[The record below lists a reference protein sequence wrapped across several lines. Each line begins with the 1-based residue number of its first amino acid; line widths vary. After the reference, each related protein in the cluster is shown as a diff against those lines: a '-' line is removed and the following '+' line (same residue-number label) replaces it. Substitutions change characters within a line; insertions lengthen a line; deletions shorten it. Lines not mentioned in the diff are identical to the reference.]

1 MEDNIDKIFKNK
13 LKSLKQSKF
22 LIALSGGVDSMVL
35 ADLFNKNKLDF
46 SIAHCNFK
54 LRSKES
60 DDDEDF
66 VLNWCA
72 KNKIQSY
79 ISRFNTTNYC
89 KKNKIGIQEG
99 TRNLR
104 YDWFY
109 KLKDLYNFDYIV
121 TAHHLDDQIETYLI
135 NSMRGSGLN
144 GLVGIPEKQNNLFRP
159 LLEILKDQILEYAKS
174 NKIDF
179 REDSSNLKND
189 YYRNMIRNSILPEFK
204 RFDDNVMLKFQTTIN
219 NLNSTKIFADITLNE
234 IKSKIFDLAE
244 NNIKINIDDLKK
256 LKPLDYY
263 IHHLFVEFKFDFKEI
278 IKLFKSDSG
287 KYIKSNS
294 HKLTKKKNYLIITKN
309 D

>member
-79 ISRFNTTNYC
+79 ISRFNTINYC
-89 KKNKIGIQEG
+89 KKNKIGVQEG
-99 TRNLR
+99 ARNLR

-174 NKIDF
+174 NNIDF

-219 NLNSTKIFADITLNE
+219 NLKSTKIFADITLNE

-256 LKPLDYY
+256 LEPLDYY
-263 IHHLFVEFKFDFKEI
+263 AHHLFVEFKFDFKEI

>member
-79 ISRFNTTNYC
+79 ISRFNTINYC
-89 KKNKIGIQEG
+89 KKNKIGVQEG
-99 TRNLR
+99 ARNLR

-174 NKIDF
+174 NNIDF

-219 NLNSTKIFADITLNE
+219 NLKSTKIFADITLNE
-234 IKSKIFDLAE
+234 IKSKIFDLSE

-256 LKPLDYY
+256 LEPLDYY
-263 IHHLFVEFKFDFKEI
+263 AHHLFVEFKFDFKEI

>member
-79 ISRFNTTNYC
+79 ISRFNTINYC
-89 KKNKIGIQEG
+89 KKNKIGVQEG
-99 TRNLR
+99 ARNLR

-174 NKIDF
+174 NNIDF

-234 IKSKIFDLAE
+234 IKSKIFDLSE

-256 LKPLDYY
+256 LEPLDYY
-263 IHHLFVEFKFDFKEI
+263 AHHLFVEFKFDFKEI

>member
-1 MEDNIDKIFKNK
+1 MEDNINKIFKNK

-174 NKIDF
+174 NNIDF

-219 NLNSTKIFADITLNE
+219 NLKSTKIFADITLNE
-234 IKSKIFDLAE
+234 IKSKIFDLSE

-256 LKPLDYY
+256 LEPLDYY
-263 IHHLFVEFKFDFKEI
+263 AHHLFVEFKFDFKEI